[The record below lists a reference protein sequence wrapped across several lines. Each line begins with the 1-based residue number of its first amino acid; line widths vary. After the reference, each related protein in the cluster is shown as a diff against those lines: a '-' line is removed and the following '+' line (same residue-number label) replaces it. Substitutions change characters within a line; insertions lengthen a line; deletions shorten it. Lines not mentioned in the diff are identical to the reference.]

1 MYMKKKELREYI
13 SNIISKKLSENKEL
27 TREGIV
33 SSILDHFADILHKSN
48 NKRFQASL
56 ERIAAESPRGKAAVE
71 NLFAR
76 IKSAEAAV
84 KMTDDLMKKYDFLK

>member
-33 SSILDHFADILHKSN
+33 SSILDHFADILHK
-48 NKRFQASL
+48 L
-56 ERIAAESPRGKAAVE
+56 V
-71 NLFAR
+71 
-76 IKSAEAAV
+76 
-84 KMTDDLMKKYDFLK
+84 LKE